1 MRIQT
6 CVIFCSKKFVLTS
19 NPTYKATKSYKNRV
33 HADKLRKRICIFA
46 HNQQNPPTMQILLAC
61 AKIMNNDTTVS
72 VPRVSSPRF
81 EADANRFALELG
93 QWSIDELAGALH
105 CSHSLAQ
112 ENHLRYGRFLDETEK
127 LPAILA
133 YYGQAFKYLRASEFS
148 DADFQYAHDH
158 LFICSFLYG
167 LLRPLDLIHPYRL
180 EGKVRLQATDGQ
192 TMLTYWRSRITDVL
206 IDAVKSDDGV
216 LVHLATGEMEQLFEW
231 GRVCRE
237 VTVVQPLFYA
247 DEGHRLKTVSVHAK
261 SCRGAMAREILLN
274 RYSSP
279 SSLLAFEQNGYRY
292 RENYGDLLHPH
303 FIK

>member
-1 MRIQT
+1 
-6 CVIFCSKKFVLTS
+6 
-19 NPTYKATKSYKNRV
+19 
-33 HADKLRKRICIFA
+33 
-46 HNQQNPPTMQILLAC
+46 MQILLAC

-72 VPRVSSPRF
+72 VPSVSSPHF
-81 EADANRFALELG
+81 EAEANRFALELG

-105 CSHSLAQ
+105 CSQSLAQ
-112 ENHLRYGRFLDETEK
+112 GNHLRYGRFLDESEK

-133 YYGQAFKYLRASEFS
+133 YYGQAFKYLRASEFN
-148 DADFQYAHDH
+148 DADFLYAHDH

-180 EGKVRLQATDGQ
+180 EGNVRLQATDGE
-192 TMLTYWRSRITDVL
+192 TMFTYWRSRITDVL
-206 IDAVKSDDGV
+206 IDAVKADDGV

-237 VTVVQPLFYA
+237 GAVVQPLFYA
-247 DEGHRLKTVSVHAK
+247 DEGHRVKTVSVHGE

-279 SSLLAFEQNGYRY
+279 LALLTFEHNGYRY
-292 RENYGDLLHPH
+292 RENYGDSLHPH